1 MQALVAELGHPEQT
15 FQSVHV
21 AGTNGKGSVV
31 AMVDAALLSAGRRS
45 ARYTSPHLVD
55 LSERFV
61 IGGRPID
68 LALLEAAAADLRE
81 AVNRLLSRGQLQ
93 ASPTFFEVTTAIA
106 FELFRRARVDVAV
119 CEVGL
124 GGRLDATNVLAPAVT
139 AITTI
144 GLDHQEYLGRSLA
157 EIAREKAG
165 IIKRG
170 VPVVVGRLAPE
181 ALNVVEEVART
192 LAAPVVRA
200 EGKAALIP
208 YGPVRLGLQGT
219 HQVDNA
225 SVAVRVLEQLDRQG
239 VAVPA
244 AAVRAGVEQVVWPG
258 RLEVRRLP
266 DGREMLLDAAHNAD
280 GARALRDYLASR
292 PPRPIVFAAMRD
304 KDVAAMI
311 ETLAPVASA
320 FVMTRASN
328 ARSSEPAVL
337 AELARRADPR
347 LTVAEEPTAG
357 SALAHAWSLS
367 REIVVAGSIFLLGD
381 VINELKR
388 P

>member
-1 MQALVAELGHPEQT
+1 MQALVAELGHPERM

-31 AMVDAALLSAGRRS
+31 ATVDAALIAAGHRS

-61 IGGRPID
+61 IDGRPVGP
-68 LALLEAAAADLRE
+68 AALEAAAADLRE
-81 AVNRLLSRGQLQ
+81 AVNRLLARGRLQ
-93 ASPTFFEVTTAIA
+93 ASPTFFEATTAIG

-124 GGRLDATNVLAPAVT
+124 GGRLDATNVLEPRVT

-144 GLDHQEYLGRSLA
+144 GPDHQEYLGRTLA

-170 VPVVVGRLAPE
+170 VPVVVGKLRPD
-181 ALNVVEEVART
+181 ALKVVEEVAAS
-192 LAAPVVRA
+192 LDAPVVHA
-200 EGKAALIP
+200 VAPAALAA
-208 YGPVRLGLQGT
+208 YAPVRLALQGA
-219 HQVDNA
+219 HQSDNA
-225 SVAVRVLEQLDRQG
+225 AVAVRVLEALDRQG
-239 VAVPA
+239 VHVPA
-244 AAVRAGVEQVVWPG
+244 SAVRAGLEQVVWPG

-266 DGREMLLDAAHNAD
+266 DGREVLLDAAHNAD
-280 GARALRDYLASR
+280 GARALRDYLANR

-311 ETLAPVASA
+311 DTLAPVVSA

-328 ARSSEPAVL
+328 ARSSDPSTL
-337 AELARRADPR
+337 AEVARRADPR
-347 LTVAEEPTAG
+347 LTVAVEPTVA
-357 SALAHAWSLS
+357 SALAHAWRLS
-367 REIVVAGSIFLLGD
+367 NAIVVAGSIFLLGD
-381 VINELKR
+381 VIIELKR